1 MFCKY
6 CGKEIKGSEKFCPNC
21 GKNVKSEENE
31 MTNNQN
37 ASGSSY
43 DYANNITTKGQ
54 KTKSKKKR
62 IFIIVIAVVVV
73 LGVFVAVRLMKANK
87 EAQNTINTLCQFT
100 DEIKSDDSYS
110 FNYKHMWEIKY
121 VEENEFVSFYDA
133 DAGYYVASALGGSD
147 IENDG
152 TFTYDFS
159 DNDFRIYL
167 DYETPSG
174 ELTIINYSVD
184 DDEFTLMIDGE
195 RRNPTKEFDQKL
207 RETGLIEDIFN
218 DDLDKFEQNL
228 QENGLSLGDVSSVSY
243 NDVKSKNTYLM

>member
-6 CGKEIKGSEKFCPNC
+6 CGREIKGSEKFCPNC

-31 MTNNQN
+31 MINNQKME
-37 ASGSSY
+37 GSSY

-73 LGVFVAVRLMKANK
+73 LGTFVAVRLMKANK

-110 FNYKHMWEIKY
+110 FNYKHMWEITY
-121 VEENEFVSFYDA
+121 VEDNEFVSFYDA
-133 DAGYYVASALGGSD
+133 DAGDYVASALGGSD

-207 RETGLIEDIFN
+207 RENGLIEDIFYDN
-218 DDLDKFEQNL
+218 LDKFEHSL
-228 QENGLSLGDVSSVSY
+228 QEKGLLLGDVSSVSY
-243 NDVKSKNTYLM
+243 DDVKSKSQ

>member
-6 CGKEIKGSEKFCPNC
+6 CGKEIKESEKFCPNC

-73 LGVFVAVRLMKANK
+73 LGTFVAVRLMKANK

-110 FNYKHMWEIKY
+110 FNYKHMWEITY
-121 VEENEFVSFYDA
+121 VEDNEFVSFYDA

-195 RRNPTKEFDQKL
+195 RRNTTKEFDQKL
-207 RETGLIEDIFN
+207 RENGLIEDIFY
-218 DDLDKFEQNL
+218 DDLDKFEQSL
-228 QENGLSLGDVSSVSY
+228 QEKGLLLGDVSSVSY
-243 NDVKSKNTYLM
+243 DDVKSKSQ

>member
-6 CGKEIKGSEKFCPNC
+6 CGKEIKESEKFCPNC

-62 IFIIVIAVVVV
+62 MFIIVIAVVVV
-73 LGVFVAVRLMKANK
+73 LGTFVAVRLMKANK

-110 FNYKHMWEIKY
+110 FNYKHMWEITY
-121 VEENEFVSFYDA
+121 VEDNEFVSFYDA

-207 RETGLIEDIFN
+207 RENGLIEDIFY
-218 DDLDKFEQNL
+218 DDLDKFEQSL
-228 QENGLSLGDVSSVSY
+228 QEKGLLLGDVSSVSY
-243 NDVKSKNTYLM
+243 DDVKSKSQ

>member
-6 CGKEIKGSEKFCPNC
+6 CGREIKGSEKFCPNC

-31 MTNNQN
+31 MINNQKME
-37 ASGSSY
+37 GSSY

-73 LGVFVAVRLMKANK
+73 LGTFVAVRLMKANK
-87 EAQNTINTLCQFT
+87 EAKNTINTLCQFT

-110 FNYKHMWEIKY
+110 FNYKHMWEITY
-121 VEENEFVSFYDA
+121 VEDNEFVSFYDA
-133 DAGYYVASALGGSD
+133 DAGDYVASALGGSD

-207 RETGLIEDIFN
+207 RENGLIEDIFYDN
-218 DDLDKFEQNL
+218 LDKFEQSL
-228 QENGLSLGDVSSVSY
+228 QEKGLLLGDVSSVSY
-243 NDVKSKNTYLM
+243 DDVKSKSQ

>member
-6 CGKEIKGSEKFCPNC
+6 CGKEIKESEKFCPNC

-73 LGVFVAVRLMKANK
+73 LGTFVAVRLMKANK

-110 FNYKHMWEIKY
+110 FNYKHMWEITY
-121 VEENEFVSFYDA
+121 VEDNEFVSFYDA

-167 DYETPSG
+167 D
-174 ELTIINYSVD
+174 
-184 DDEFTLMIDGE
+184 
-195 RRNPTKEFDQKL
+195 
-207 RETGLIEDIFN
+207 
-218 DDLDKFEQNL
+218 
-228 QENGLSLGDVSSVSY
+228 
-243 NDVKSKNTYLM
+243 

>member
-6 CGKEIKGSEKFCPNC
+6 CGREIKGSEKFCPNC

-31 MTNNQN
+31 MINNQKME
-37 ASGSSY
+37 GSSY

-54 KTKSKKKR
+54 KTKSKRKR

-73 LGVFVAVRLMKANK
+73 LGTFVAVRLMKANK

-110 FNYKHMWEIKY
+110 FNYKHMWEITY
-121 VEENEFVSFYDA
+121 VEDNEFVSFYDA
-133 DAGYYVASALGGSD
+133 DAGDYVASALGGSD

-207 RETGLIEDIFN
+207 RENGLIEDIFYDN
-218 DDLDKFEQNL
+218 LDKFEQSL
-228 QENGLSLGDVSSVSY
+228 QEKGLLLGDVSSVSY
-243 NDVKSKNTYLM
+243 DDVKSKSQ

>member
-6 CGKEIKGSEKFCPNC
+6 CGREIKGSEKFCPNC

-31 MTNNQN
+31 MINNQKME
-37 ASGSSY
+37 GSSY

-73 LGVFVAVRLMKANK
+73 LGTFVAVRLMKANK

-110 FNYKHMWEIKY
+110 FNYKHMWEITY
-121 VEENEFVSFYDA
+121 VEDNEFVSFYDA
-133 DAGYYVASALGGSD
+133 DDYVASALGGSD

-207 RETGLIEDIFN
+207 RENGLIEDIFYDN
-218 DDLDKFEQNL
+218 LDKFEQSL
-228 QENGLSLGDVSSVSY
+228 QEKGLLLGDVSSVSY
-243 NDVKSKNTYLM
+243 DDVKSKSQ

>member
-1 MFCKY
+1 MFCKF
-6 CGKEIKGSEKFCPNC
+6 CGIEIKGSEKFCPNC

-43 DYANNITTKGQ
+43 DYANNITSKGQ
-54 KTKSKKKR
+54 NTKSKKKR

-207 RETGLIEDIFN
+207 RENGLIEDIFN

-243 NDVKSKNTYLM
+243 NDVKSKSQ

>member
-1 MFCKY
+1 MKNKIMWKDVTLIVLAILLIFSMCRIHTLKQSNKKLY
-6 CGKEIKGSEKFCPNC
+6 SQNLELNHQLATLKE
-21 GKNVKSEENE
+21 KNAGLESKLNSEE
-31 MTNNQN
+31 
-37 ASGSSY
+37 S
-43 DYANNITTKGQ
+43 I
-54 KTKSKKKR
+54 
-62 IFIIVIAVVVV
+62 
-73 LGVFVAVRLMKANK
+73 
-87 EAQNTINTLCQFT
+87 T
-100 DEIKSDDSYS
+100 DEKKSDDSYS

-121 VEENEFVSFYDA
+121 VEDNEFVSFYDA

-207 RETGLIEDIFN
+207 RENGLIEDIFN

-243 NDVKSKNTYLM
+243 DDVKSKSQ

>member
-6 CGKEIKGSEKFCPNC
+6 CGREIKGSEKFCPNC
-21 GKNVKSEENE
+21 GKNVKSAENE
-31 MTNNQN
+31 MIKNQKM
-37 ASGSSY
+37 AGSSY

-73 LGVFVAVRLMKANK
+73 LGTFVAVRLMKANK

-110 FNYKHMWEIKY
+110 FNYKHMWEITY
-121 VEENEFVSFYDA
+121 VEDNEFVSFYDA
-133 DAGYYVASALGGSD
+133 DAGDYVASALGGSD

-207 RETGLIEDIFN
+207 RENGLIEDIFYDN
-218 DDLDKFEQNL
+218 LDKFEQSL
-228 QENGLSLGDVSSVSY
+228 QEKGLLLGDVSSVSY
-243 NDVKSKNTYLM
+243 DDVKSKSQ

>member
-6 CGKEIKGSEKFCPNC
+6 CGREIKGSEKFCPNC

-31 MTNNQN
+31 MINNQKME
-37 ASGSSY
+37 GSSY

-54 KTKSKKKR
+54 KIKSKKKR

-73 LGVFVAVRLMKANK
+73 LGTFVAVRLMKANK

-110 FNYKHMWEIKY
+110 FNYKHMWEITY
-121 VEENEFVSFYDA
+121 VEDNEFVSFYDA
-133 DAGYYVASALGGSD
+133 DAGDYVASALGGSD

-207 RETGLIEDIFN
+207 RENGLIEDIFYDN
-218 DDLDKFEQNL
+218 LDKFEQSL
-228 QENGLSLGDVSSVSY
+228 QEKGLLLGDVSSVSY
-243 NDVKSKNTYLM
+243 DDVKSKSQ

>member
-6 CGKEIKGSEKFCPNC
+6 CGREIKGSEKFCPNC

-31 MTNNQN
+31 MINNQKME
-37 ASGSSY
+37 GSSY

-73 LGVFVAVRLMKANK
+73 LGTFVAVRLMKANK

-110 FNYKHMWEIKY
+110 FNYKHMWEITY
-121 VEENEFVSFYDA
+121 VEDNEFVSFYDA
-133 DAGYYVASALGGSD
+133 DAGDYVASALGGSD

-207 RETGLIEDIFN
+207 RENGLIEDIFYDN
-218 DDLDKFEQNL
+218 LDKFEQSL
-228 QENGLSLGDVSSVSY
+228 QEKGLLLGDVSSVSY
-243 NDVKSKNTYLM
+243 DDVKSKSQ

>member
-207 RETGLIEDIFN
+207 RENGLIEDIFN

-228 QENGLSLGDVSSVSY
+228 QEQGLSLGDVSSVSY
-243 NDVKSKNTYLM
+243 NDVKSKSQ

>member
-73 LGVFVAVRLMKANK
+73 LGTFVAVRLMKANK

-110 FNYKHMWEIKY
+110 FNYKHMWEITY

-207 RETGLIEDIFN
+207 RENGLIEDIFN

-243 NDVKSKNTYLM
+243 DDVKSKSQ

>member
-6 CGKEIKGSEKFCPNC
+6 CGREIKGSEKFCPNC

-73 LGVFVAVRLMKANK
+73 LGTFVAVRLMKANK

-110 FNYKHMWEIKY
+110 FNYKHMWEITY
-121 VEENEFVSFYDA
+121 VEDNEFVSFYDA

-207 RETGLIEDIFN
+207 RENGLIEDIFN

-243 NDVKSKNTYLM
+243 DDVKSKSQ

>member
-243 NDVKSKNTYLM
+243 NDVKSKSQ

>member
-73 LGVFVAVRLMKANK
+73 LGVFVAVRLMKAN
-87 EAQNTINTLCQFT
+87 
-100 DEIKSDDSYS
+100 
-110 FNYKHMWEIKY
+110 
-121 VEENEFVSFYDA
+121 
-133 DAGYYVASALGGSD
+133 
-147 IENDG
+147 
-152 TFTYDFS
+152 
-159 DNDFRIYL
+159 
-167 DYETPSG
+167 
-174 ELTIINYSVD
+174 
-184 DDEFTLMIDGE
+184 
-195 RRNPTKEFDQKL
+195 
-207 RETGLIEDIFN
+207 
-218 DDLDKFEQNL
+218 
-228 QENGLSLGDVSSVSY
+228 
-243 NDVKSKNTYLM
+243 

>member
-1 MFCKY
+1 
-6 CGKEIKGSEKFCPNC
+6 
-21 GKNVKSEENE
+21 
-31 MTNNQN
+31 
-37 ASGSSY
+37 
-43 DYANNITTKGQ
+43 
-54 KTKSKKKR
+54 
-62 IFIIVIAVVVV
+62 
-73 LGVFVAVRLMKANK
+73 MKANK

-110 FNYKHMWEIKY
+110 FNYKHMWEITY
-121 VEENEFVSFYDA
+121 VEDNEFVSFYDA

-207 RETGLIEDIFN
+207 RENGLIEDIFY
-218 DDLDKFEQNL
+218 DDLDKFEQSL
-228 QENGLSLGDVSSVSY
+228 QEKGLLLGDVSSVSY
-243 NDVKSKNTYLM
+243 DDVKSKSQ

>member
-1 MFCKY
+1 ML
-6 CGKEIKGSEKFCPNC
+6 
-21 GKNVKSEENE
+21 
-31 MTNNQN
+31 
-37 ASGSSY
+37 
-43 DYANNITTKGQ
+43 
-54 KTKSKKKR
+54 KKMNLL
-62 IFIIVIAVVVV
+62 V
-73 LGVFVAVRLMKANK
+73 
-87 EAQNTINTLCQFT
+87 
-100 DEIKSDDSYS
+100 
-110 FNYKHMWEIKY
+110 
-121 VEENEFVSFYDA
+121 FYDA

-207 RETGLIEDIFN
+207 RENGLIEDIFN

-243 NDVKSKNTYLM
+243 NDVKSKSQ

>member
-62 IFIIVIAVVVV
+62 IFIILIAVVVV

-207 RETGLIEDIFN
+207 RENGLIEDIFN

-243 NDVKSKNTYLM
+243 DDVKSKSQ

>member
-6 CGKEIKGSEKFCPNC
+6 CGREIKGSEKFCQNC

-31 MTNNQN
+31 MINNQKME
-37 ASGSSY
+37 GSSY

-73 LGVFVAVRLMKANK
+73 LGTFVAVRLMKANK

-110 FNYKHMWEIKY
+110 FNYKHMWEITY
-121 VEENEFVSFYDA
+121 VEDNEFVSFYDA
-133 DAGYYVASALGGSD
+133 DAGDYVASALGGSD

-207 RETGLIEDIFN
+207 RENGLIEDIFYDN
-218 DDLDKFEQNL
+218 LDKFEQSL
-228 QENGLSLGDVSSVSY
+228 QEKGLLLGDVSSVSY
-243 NDVKSKNTYLM
+243 DDVKSKSQ

>member
-167 DYETPSG
+167 VYETPSG

-184 DDEFTLMIDGE
+184 DDEFTLMIDWE

-207 RETGLIEDIFN
+207 RENGLIEDIFN

-243 NDVKSKNTYLM
+243 NDVKSKSQ

>member
-6 CGKEIKGSEKFCPNC
+6 CGREIKGSEKFCPNC

-31 MTNNQN
+31 MINNQKME
-37 ASGSSY
+37 GSSY

-73 LGVFVAVRLMKANK
+73 LGTFVAVRLMKANK

-110 FNYKHMWEIKY
+110 FNYKHMWEITY
-121 VEENEFVSFYDA
+121 VEDNEFVSFYDA
-133 DAGYYVASALGGSD
+133 DAGDYVASALGGSD

-167 DYETPSG
+167 DYETPSR

-207 RETGLIEDIFN
+207 RENGLIEDIFYDN
-218 DDLDKFEQNL
+218 LDKFEQSL
-228 QENGLSLGDVSSVSY
+228 QEKGLLLGDVSSVSY
-243 NDVKSKNTYLM
+243 DDVKSKSQ

>member
-6 CGKEIKGSEKFCPNC
+6 CGREIKGSEKFCPNC

-31 MTNNQN
+31 MINNQKME
-37 ASGSSY
+37 GSSY

-73 LGVFVAVRLMKANK
+73 LGTFVAVRLMKANK

-110 FNYKHMWEIKY
+110 FNYKHMWEITY
-121 VEENEFVSFYDA
+121 VEDNEFVSFYDA
-133 DAGYYVASALGGSD
+133 DAGDYVASALGGSD

-152 TFTYDFS
+152 TF
-159 DNDFRIYL
+159 DFRIYL

-207 RETGLIEDIFN
+207 RENGLIEDIFYDN
-218 DDLDKFEQNL
+218 LDKFEQSL
-228 QENGLSLGDVSSVSY
+228 QEKGLLLGDVSSVSY
-243 NDVKSKNTYLM
+243 DDVKSKSQ

>member
-1 MFCKY
+1 
-6 CGKEIKGSEKFCPNC
+6 
-21 GKNVKSEENE
+21 
-31 MTNNQN
+31 
-37 ASGSSY
+37 
-43 DYANNITTKGQ
+43 
-54 KTKSKKKR
+54 
-62 IFIIVIAVVVV
+62 
-73 LGVFVAVRLMKANK
+73 MKANK

-110 FNYKHMWEIKY
+110 FNYKHMWEITY
-121 VEENEFVSFYDA
+121 VEDNEFVSFYDA
-133 DAGYYVASALGGSD
+133 DAGDYVASALGGSD

-184 DDEFTLMIDGE
+184 GE

-207 RETGLIEDIFN
+207 RENGLIEDIFYDN
-218 DDLDKFEQNL
+218 LDKFEQSL
-228 QENGLSLGDVSSVSY
+228 QEKGLLLGDVSSVSY
-243 NDVKSKNTYLM
+243 DDVKSKSQ

>member
-1 MFCKY
+1 
-6 CGKEIKGSEKFCPNC
+6 
-21 GKNVKSEENE
+21 
-31 MTNNQN
+31 
-37 ASGSSY
+37 
-43 DYANNITTKGQ
+43 
-54 KTKSKKKR
+54 
-62 IFIIVIAVVVV
+62 
-73 LGVFVAVRLMKANK
+73 MKANK

-110 FNYKHMWEIKY
+110 FNYKHMWEITY
-121 VEENEFVSFYDA
+121 VEDNEFVSFYDA
-133 DAGYYVASALGGSD
+133 DAGDYVASALGGSD

-207 RETGLIEDIFN
+207 RENGLIEDIFYDN
-218 DDLDKFEQNL
+218 LDKFEQSL
-228 QENGLSLGDVSSVSY
+228 QEKGLLLGDVSSVSY
-243 NDVKSKNTYLM
+243 DDVKSKSQ

>member
-6 CGKEIKGSEKFCPNC
+6 CGREIKGSEKFCPNC

-31 MTNNQN
+31 MINNQKME
-37 ASGSSY
+37 GSSY

-73 LGVFVAVRLMKANK
+73 LGTFVAVRLMKANK
-87 EAQNTINTLCQFT
+87 EAQSTINTLCQFT

-110 FNYKHMWEIKY
+110 FNYKHMWEITY
-121 VEENEFVSFYDA
+121 VEDNEFVSFYDA
-133 DAGYYVASALGGSD
+133 DAGDYVASALGGSD

-184 DDEFTLMIDGE
+184 DD
-195 RRNPTKEFDQKL
+195 
-207 RETGLIEDIFN
+207 
-218 DDLDKFEQNL
+218 
-228 QENGLSLGDVSSVSY
+228 
-243 NDVKSKNTYLM
+243 

>member
-6 CGKEIKGSEKFCPNC
+6 CGREIKGSEKFCPNC

-31 MTNNQN
+31 MINNQKME
-37 ASGSSY
+37 GSSY

-73 LGVFVAVRLMKANK
+73 LGTFVAVRLMKANK

-110 FNYKHMWEIKY
+110 FNYKHMWEITY
-121 VEENEFVSFYDA
+121 VEDNEFVSFYDA

-207 RETGLIEDIFN
+207 RENGLIEDIFY
-218 DDLDKFEQNL
+218 DDLDKFEQSL
-228 QENGLSLGDVSSVSY
+228 QEKGLLLGDVSSVSY
-243 NDVKSKNTYLM
+243 DDVKSKSQ

>member
-6 CGKEIKGSEKFCPNC
+6 CGREIKGSEKFCPNC

-31 MTNNQN
+31 MINNQKME
-37 ASGSSY
+37 GSSY

-73 LGVFVAVRLMKANK
+73 LGTFVAVRLMKANK

-110 FNYKHMWEIKY
+110 FNYKHMWEITY
-121 VEENEFVSFYDA
+121 VEDNEFVSFYDA
-133 DAGYYVASALGGSD
+133 DAGDYVASALGGSD

-184 DDEFTLMIDGE
+184 DDEFPLMIDGE

-207 RETGLIEDIFN
+207 RENGLIEDIFYDN
-218 DDLDKFEQNL
+218 LDKFEQSL
-228 QENGLSLGDVSSVSY
+228 QEKGLLLGDVSSVSY
-243 NDVKSKNTYLM
+243 DDVKSKSQ

>member
-1 MFCKY
+1 M
-6 CGKEIKGSEKFCPNC
+6 
-21 GKNVKSEENE
+21 
-31 MTNNQN
+31 
-37 ASGSSY
+37 
-43 DYANNITTKGQ
+43 
-54 KTKSKKKR
+54 
-62 IFIIVIAVVVV
+62 
-73 LGVFVAVRLMKANK
+73 AVRLMKANK

-110 FNYKHMWEIKY
+110 FNYKHMWEITY
-121 VEENEFVSFYDA
+121 VEDNEFVSFYDA
-133 DAGYYVASALGGSD
+133 DAGDYVASALGGSD

-207 RETGLIEDIFN
+207 RENGLIEDIFYDN
-218 DDLDKFEQNL
+218 LDKFEQSL
-228 QENGLSLGDVSSVSY
+228 QEKGLLLGDVSSVSY
-243 NDVKSKNTYLM
+243 DDVKSKSQ

>member
-43 DYANNITTKGQ
+43 DY
-54 KTKSKKKR
+54 
-62 IFIIVIAVVVV
+62 
-73 LGVFVAVRLMKANK
+73 
-87 EAQNTINTLCQFT
+87 AQNTINTLCQFT

-207 RETGLIEDIFN
+207 RENGLIEDIFN

-243 NDVKSKNTYLM
+243 NDVKSKSQ

>member
-6 CGKEIKGSEKFCPNC
+6 CGREIKGSEKFCPNC

-31 MTNNQN
+31 MINNQKME
-37 ASGSSY
+37 GSSY

-54 KTKSKKKR
+54 KTISKKKR

-73 LGVFVAVRLMKANK
+73 LGTFVAVRLMKANK

-110 FNYKHMWEIKY
+110 FNYKHMWEITY
-121 VEENEFVSFYDA
+121 VEDNEFVSFYDA
-133 DAGYYVASALGGSD
+133 DAGDYVASALGGSD

-207 RETGLIEDIFN
+207 RENGLIEDIFYDN
-218 DDLDKFEQNL
+218 LDKFEQSL
-228 QENGLSLGDVSSVSY
+228 QEKGLLLGDVSSVSY
-243 NDVKSKNTYLM
+243 DDVKSKSQ